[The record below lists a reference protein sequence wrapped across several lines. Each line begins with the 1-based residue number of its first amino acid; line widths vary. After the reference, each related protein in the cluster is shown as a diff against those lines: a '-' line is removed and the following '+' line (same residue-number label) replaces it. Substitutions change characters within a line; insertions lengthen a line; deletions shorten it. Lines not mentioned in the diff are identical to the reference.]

1 MRNIKVMASTLPKL
15 RIVPTL
21 STDSDVVLLGVV
33 SREGTDHVYG
43 LEEFA
48 YVQDL
53 LSRADVTSTL
63 DSVTRIPDPKV
74 DKRTLL
80 LVGMGSIDLTPDTL
94 RYSVGAAIRRAGK
107 FSSLEIALPV
117 TTVAEVGCIAEGCL
131 LGLYSFEA
139 YRSREMPEST
149 SVQSIS
155 IVTDVAAGEAI
166 RRSQTVAEAVGLIKD
181 LVNTPPNDLSPTE
194 LAKRAVAS
202 VSSLPIRAKVWNE
215 KELERQ
221 GFGGILGVGQGSSRP
236 PRLVRLTYAP
246 ASRKSHIAL
255 VGKGITFDTGG
266 LSLKPPSGMLGM
278 KYDMT
283 GAATVLAAVRAIA
296 TLGLPVAVTAW
307 MCIAENMPSGSA
319 IRPNDVLRMYD
330 GSTVEVTNTDA
341 EGRLVLADGLVA
353 AEKEKPDLII
363 DVATLTGAA
372 SVALGTRYAGVMGD
386 VAAVNEL
393 VESASEAGEHFWPM
407 PLPQEL
413 KAVLKSDIAD
423 LVNAKVGNTAGG
435 MLLGAT
441 FLREFVKSTPWAHI
455 DIASCANNAGA
466 AYGFTGPGPTGAAVR
481 AIIRQAERLA
491 LE

>member
-155 IVTDVAAGEAI
+155 IVTDVAAGEA
-166 RRSQTVAEAVGLIKD
+166 
-181 LVNTPPNDLSPTE
+181 
-194 LAKRAVAS
+194 
-202 VSSLPIRAKVWNE
+202 
-215 KELERQ
+215 
-221 GFGGILGVGQGSSRP
+221 
-236 PRLVRLTYAP
+236 
-246 ASRKSHIAL
+246 
-255 VGKGITFDTGG
+255 
-266 LSLKPPSGMLGM
+266 
-278 KYDMT
+278 
-283 GAATVLAAVRAIA
+283 
-296 TLGLPVAVTAW
+296 
-307 MCIAENMPSGSA
+307 
-319 IRPNDVLRMYD
+319 
-330 GSTVEVTNTDA
+330 
-341 EGRLVLADGLVA
+341 
-353 AEKEKPDLII
+353 
-363 DVATLTGAA
+363 
-372 SVALGTRYAGVMGD
+372 
-386 VAAVNEL
+386 
-393 VESASEAGEHFWPM
+393 
-407 PLPQEL
+407 
-413 KAVLKSDIAD
+413 
-423 LVNAKVGNTAGG
+423 
-435 MLLGAT
+435 
-441 FLREFVKSTPWAHI
+441 
-455 DIASCANNAGA
+455 
-466 AYGFTGPGPTGAAVR
+466 
-481 AIIRQAERLA
+481 
-491 LE
+491 

>member
-1 MRNIKVMASTLPKL
+1 
-15 RIVPTL
+15 
-21 STDSDVVLLGVV
+21 
-33 SREGTDHVYG
+33 
-43 LEEFA
+43 
-48 YVQDL
+48 
-53 LSRADVTSTL
+53 
-63 DSVTRIPDPKV
+63 
-74 DKRTLL
+74 
-80 LVGMGSIDLTPDTL
+80 
-94 RYSVGAAIRRAGK
+94 
-107 FSSLEIALPV
+107 
-117 TTVAEVGCIAEGCL
+117 
-131 LGLYSFEA
+131 
-139 YRSREMPEST
+139 
-149 SVQSIS
+149 
-155 IVTDVAAGEAI
+155 
-166 RRSQTVAEAVGLIKD
+166 
-181 LVNTPPNDLSPTE
+181 
-194 LAKRAVAS
+194 
-202 VSSLPIRAKVWNE
+202 
-215 KELERQ
+215 
-221 GFGGILGVGQGSSRP
+221 
-236 PRLVRLTYAP
+236 
-246 ASRKSHIAL
+246 
-255 VGKGITFDTGG
+255 
-266 LSLKPPSGMLGM
+266 MLGM